1 MPLLDALEL
10 FAIGSALHD
19 TQGYSPEDQHH
30 IEADEYPALAKAIAE
45 SGLSSDEIFDLVTSS
60 ILDAIDAAV
69 KVRQARWLP
78 ASQVDDGPGANGR
91 GTRA

>member
-1 MPLLDALEL
+1 M
-10 FAIGSALHD
+10 S
-19 TQGYSPEDQHH
+19 
-30 IEADEYPALAKAIAE
+30 E

-78 ASQVDDGPGANGR
+78 AMQVDDGPGANGR